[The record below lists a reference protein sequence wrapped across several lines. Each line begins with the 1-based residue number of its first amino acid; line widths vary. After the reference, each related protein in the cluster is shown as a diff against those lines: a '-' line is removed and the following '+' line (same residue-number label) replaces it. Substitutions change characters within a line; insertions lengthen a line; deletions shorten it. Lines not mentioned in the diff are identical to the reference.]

1 MKTHNNLFG
10 QLVAFESLYTG
21 HIKARRG
28 KREGKNARKSCLRF
42 ERELEDNLI
51 KLQHELLSHEYRL
64 SGYRTFPVH
73 EPKTRTI
80 TALINHRDRVVQ
92 QALMDVLEPIFEQSF
107 ISHSYACRAGKGTH
121 AGSDKAQQMMRECL
135 RQHSTL
141 FALKADVHRYFASVQ
156 HDRLKALIRR
166 KISCRKTLW
175 LTDTIIDSYHE
186 PGRPGYGIPIGNLT
200 SQLFANIYLDALDQR
215 VKCRLSE
222 RWYVRYMDDFIILHH
237 DKDRLRYLRI
247 DIELFLAHQLGLEL
261 NNKTQIFP
269 VAVRNGRGLDFLG
282 YYIWPHKRRLRKDS
296 LKRFK
301 RRVRQLQKQYAEG
314 RISLGEIKQQLA
326 SWLAHAKH
334 GDAQAAVA
342 KYLQEHPFVR
352 SHTHARRRCATA

>member
-10 QLVAFESLYTG
+10 RLVAFESLHAG
-21 HIKARRG
+21 HVKARKG
-28 KREGKNARKSCLRF
+28 KRARTSCLRF

-51 KLQHELLSHEYRL
+51 GLQHELLSKEYRI
-64 SGYRTFPVH
+64 SGYRTFPVY

-80 TALINHRDRVVQ
+80 TALVNYRDRVVQ
-92 QALMDVLEPIFEQSF
+92 QALMGVLEPIFERSF
-107 ISHSYACRAGKGTH
+107 ISHSYACRTDKGTH
-121 AGSDKAQQMMRECL
+121 AGADKAQQMMRECL
-135 RQHSTL
+135 RQRGTL
-141 FALKADVHRYFASVQ
+141 FALKADVRRYFASVQ
-156 HDRLKALIRR
+156 HDRLKALIRH
-166 KISCRKTLW
+166 KISCENTLW
-175 LTDTIIDSYHE
+175 LIDLIIDSYHE

-237 DKDRLRYLRI
+237 DKDRLRHLRI
-247 DIELFLAHQLGLEL
+247 DIELFLGEHLELEL

-282 YYIWPHKRRLRKDS
+282 YHIWPHKRRLRKDS

-301 RRVRQLQKQYAEG
+301 RRVRLLQKQYAEG
-314 RISLGEIKQQLA
+314 RVSLPEIKQQLA
-326 SWLAHAKH
+326 SWMAHAKH

-342 KYLQEHPFVR
+342 KYLHEHPFIR
-352 SHTHARRRCATA
+352 SNQHARK